1 MAGKA
6 IRKQKPRRA
15 KAGGSASAKQTRR
28 RTARVDSKR
37 RARAAAKAADPID
50 NLVAASAQALRLH
63 LDADWHAAVTFNLAL
78 ITRLAALVDE
88 FPLADDAEPGPV
100 FHA

>member
-6 IRKQKPRRA
+6 IRKRKPRRA

-28 RTARVDSKR
+28 RTAKIDSKR
-37 RARAAAKAADPID
+37 QARAVAKVADPIA
-50 NLVAASAQALRLH
+50 NLVAASAQVLRLH
-63 LDADWHAAVTFNLAL
+63 LDPDWHPAVTFNLAL
-78 ITRLAALVDE
+78 ITRLAALIDE